1 MANHYEIIFLV
12 HPNQSDQVPTMVE
25 RYQQLI
31 VNRGGQI
38 HRLED
43 WGRRA
48 LAYPIQKVQKA
59 HYILMNI
66 ESDPA
71 LLKELVDLFRFND
84 AVLRHLV
91 VRREAADV
99 GPSAMLRA
107 PETATSE

>member
-1 MANHYEIIFLV
+1 MANHYEIVFLV

-38 HRLED
+38 HRYED
-43 WGRRA
+43 WGRRP

-66 ESDPA
+66 ECDATS
-71 LLKELVDLFRFND
+71 LKELVDLFRFND

-91 VRREAADV
+91 VRREKADTA
-99 GPSAMLRA
+99 PSPMLRPA
-107 PETATSE
+107 EAASSE